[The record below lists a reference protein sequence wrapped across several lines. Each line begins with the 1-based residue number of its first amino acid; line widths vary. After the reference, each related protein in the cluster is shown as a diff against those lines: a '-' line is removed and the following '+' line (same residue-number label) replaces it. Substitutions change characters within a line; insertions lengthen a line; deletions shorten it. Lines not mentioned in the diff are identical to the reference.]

1 MDLFA
6 CPQYL
11 LDLKSSFPYVCVCE
25 RRCEGPVVRRIG
37 GLKARFAPT
46 VIRIRLPPEILSD
59 HLEDLAS

>member
-25 RRCEGPVVRRIG
+25 RHCEWPVVGDID
-37 GLKARFAPT
+37 GLKARIAST
-46 VIRIRLPPEILSD
+46 VILIRFPPDILSD